1 MGRAA
6 LTSLLLTLP
15 GVVFLGLTSAQ
26 PIEVKAKSGETA
38 CLPCPVAS
46 NIKVVEWSR
55 PDLDP
60 ECVLLYQD
68 KQFDQHSQN
77 PSFKNRTQLEI
88 KDGNLTLILHD
99 VKINDTGT
107 YECRV
112 LANRRKRG
120 VDPIHIIHLSVD
132 PPGQPGGLTEDGG
145 KEDGGKE
152 DGSVGLTG
160 GHGRGHFPLIASL
173 SFICVVCIL
182 TTVKYFCRTRDK
194 ATDTQV
200 A

>member
-1 MGRAA
+1 MD
-6 LTSLLLTLP
+6 
-15 GVVFLGLTSAQ
+15 VFEKKKK

-77 PSFKNRTQLEI
+77 PSFKNRTQLDI

-120 VDPIHIIHLSVD
+120 VDPIHIIHLSVVD
-132 PPGQPGGLTEDGG
+132 PPGEAASWLLMFVSKDLTPHTCFSPAAQTGGLT
-145 KEDGGKE
+145 E

-160 GHGRGHFPLIASL
+160 GHRRGHFPLIASL

-182 TTVKYFCRTRDK
+182 TTVKYFCPTRDK

>member
-77 PSFKNRTQLEI
+77 PSFKNRTQLDI

-120 VDPIHIIHLSVD
+120 VDPIHIIHLSVVD
-132 PPGQPGGLTEDGG
+132 PPAQTGGLT
-145 KEDGGKE
+145 E

-160 GHGRGHFPLIASL
+160 GHRRGHFPLIASL

-182 TTVKYFCRTRDK
+182 TTVKYFCPTRDK